1 MTKAGM
7 KTPEK
12 GKTGNKRYQP
22 YEPPKISTVEPEPD
36 SGNLLKRLME
46 SDESRLTEPIISL
59 DSRTEFDGRESWEK
73 DRGDRGILKLYNV
86 YNDDNT
92 LKLELKE
99 VNEDGSEISRCNA
112 KIDSIK
118 LKYDFLSQIRSTDST
133 KRGYG
138 TNLLYLLAKARNDE
152 IVHNGI
158 NYNEITIRDFLP
170 VIFNPFRNLFHL
182 SVTLWSEKFKI
193 SSPQFTLFE
202 PFYREELSGV
212 VYILYNHEN
221 TEEDSLEKEIETLK
235 EEKIRLL
242 AEMENLRKRFEREK
256 VETIKFGSINLA
268 RDILSPGDNL
278 ERALDAL
285 PEDENHPESIKN
297 LIDGLKMVLK
307 EYKSTLE
314 KHGVKKIETLN
325 KKFDHNFHQAMM
337 EVENNDVEEGT
348 VVQEVQ
354 SGYTMHDRLLRAA
367 MVGVSK
373 KPVAKKEEPTEE
385 KEEDNPENE
394 SKEKS

>member
-1 MTKAGM
+1 MV
-7 KTPEK
+7 EK
-12 GKTGNKRYQP
+12 KEEDNQK
-22 YEPPKISTVEPEPD
+22 EEIKEPD
-36 SGNLLKRLME
+36 SENIEKE
-46 SDESRLTEPIISL
+46 NNNDSQENTDTEETS
-59 DSRTEFDGRESWEK
+59 
-73 DRGDRGILKLYNV
+73 
-86 YNDDNT
+86 
-92 LKLELKE
+92 E
-99 VNEDGSEISRCNA
+99 V
-112 KIDSIK
+112 
-118 LKYDFLSQIRSTDST
+118 
-133 KRGYG
+133 
-138 TNLLYLLAKARNDE
+138 
-152 IVHNGI
+152 
-158 NYNEITIRDFLP
+158 
-170 VIFNPFRNLFHL
+170 
-182 SVTLWSEKFKI
+182 
-193 SSPQFTLFE
+193 
-202 PFYREELSGV
+202 
-212 VYILYNHEN
+212 EN

-285 PEDENHPESIKN
+285 PEDENHSESIKN

-325 KKFDHNFHQAMM
+325 QKFDHNFHQAMM
-337 EVENNDVEEGT
+337 EVENNEVEEGT

-373 KPVAKKEEPTEE
+373 KLVAKTEEPKEE

>member
-1 MTKAGM
+1 MEKNLKAENVLV
-7 KTPEK
+7 KLIKNLEEALTVVDSF
-12 GKTGNKRYQP
+12 GNDIY
-22 YEPPKISTVEPEPD
+22 YYTEV
-36 SGNLLKRLME
+36 
-46 SDESRLTEPIISL
+46 DE
-59 DSRTEFDGRESWEK
+59 
-73 DRGDRGILKLYNV
+73 Y
-86 YNDDNT
+86 
-92 LKLELKE
+92 
-99 VNEDGSEISRCNA
+99 
-112 KIDSIK
+112 
-118 LKYDFLSQIRSTDST
+118 DST
-133 KRGYG
+133 IGSNVTYYYFWVKNKTSIPLGTKR
-138 TNLLYLLAKARNDE
+138 
-152 IVHNGI
+152 
-158 NYNEITIRDFLP
+158 
-170 VIFNPFRNLFHL
+170 
-182 SVTLWSEKFKI
+182 I
-193 SSPQFTLFE
+193 SSVLNIASNITNPTAQGIKWLNATGKDSFIVSNLRDDTQ
-202 PFYREELSGV
+202 
-212 VYILYNHEN
+212 EN
-221 TEEDSLEKEIETLK
+221 TNKEESSEDENSEQDNLEKEIETLK

-325 KKFDHNFHQAMM
+325 QKFDHNFHQAMM

-373 KPVAKKEEPTEE
+373 KPVAKTEEPTEE
-385 KEEDNPENE
+385 IEEDNPENE

>member
-1 MTKAGM
+1 MV
-7 KTPEK
+7 EK
-12 GKTGNKRYQP
+12 KEEDNQQ
-22 YEPPKISTVEPEPD
+22 EKIKEPD
-36 SGNLLKRLME
+36 SENIE
-46 SDESRLTEPIISL
+46 NEEDNNDSQENTDTEETS
-59 DSRTEFDGRESWEK
+59 
-73 DRGDRGILKLYNV
+73 
-86 YNDDNT
+86 
-92 LKLELKE
+92 
-99 VNEDGSEISRCNA
+99 ED
-112 KIDSIK
+112 
-118 LKYDFLSQIRSTDST
+118 
-133 KRGYG
+133 
-138 TNLLYLLAKARNDE
+138 
-152 IVHNGI
+152 
-158 NYNEITIRDFLP
+158 
-170 VIFNPFRNLFHL
+170 
-182 SVTLWSEKFKI
+182 
-193 SSPQFTLFE
+193 
-202 PFYREELSGV
+202 
-212 VYILYNHEN
+212 EN

-325 KKFDHNFHQAMM
+325 QKFDHNFHQAMM

-373 KPVAKKEEPTEE
+373 KPVAKTEEPKEEN
-385 KEEDNPENE
+385 EEDNPENG

>member
-1 MTKAGM
+1 MV
-7 KTPEK
+7 EK
-12 GKTGNKRYQP
+12 KEQDNQQEEIK
-22 YEPPKISTVEPEPD
+22 EPVSENIENEENNND
-36 SGNLLKRLME
+36 SQEN
-46 SDESRLTEPIISL
+46 
-59 DSRTEFDGRESWEK
+59 
-73 DRGDRGILKLYNV
+73 
-86 YNDDNT
+86 
-92 LKLELKE
+92 
-99 VNEDGSEISRCNA
+99 
-112 KIDSIK
+112 
-118 LKYDFLSQIRSTDST
+118 TDSEET
-133 KRGYG
+133 
-138 TNLLYLLAKARNDE
+138 
-152 IVHNGI
+152 
-158 NYNEITIRDFLP
+158 
-170 VIFNPFRNLFHL
+170 
-182 SVTLWSEKFKI
+182 SE
-193 SSPQFTLFE
+193 
-202 PFYREELSGV
+202 EENSE
-212 VYILYNHEN
+212 EN
-221 TEEDSLEKEIETLK
+221 NLEKEIETLK

-285 PEDENHPESIKN
+285 PEDENHPDSIKN

-307 EYKSTLE
+307 EYKNTLE

-325 KKFDHNFHQAMM
+325 QKFDHNFHQAMM

-367 MVGVSK
+367 MVGVAK
-373 KPVAKKEEPTEE
+373 KPVAKTEEPKEE